1 MSLLKDFEELCK
13 YVRECTGDDIVCGL
27 CEYDAGTVGEEPIEC
42 PGFESNECFVLKE
55 SLRKQ
60 YEMYDQVI
68 RCKDCRYYDGANC
81 TRKQGCRE
89 TIPEGFCGWAIPK
102 VCTYNETGC
111 GSCKLQTKC
120 PVDEPTIDAVPVRHG
135 RWIFGSTLGHSW
147 MKCSECCVSQDG
159 QTLCFTY
166 CPNCGARMSEDD

>member
-13 YVRECTGDDIVCGL
+13 YVRECTGDDIVCGF

-60 YEMYDQVI
+60 YEMYDRVI
-68 RCKDCRYYDGANC
+68 RCKDCRFIGGRMESGYYTC
-81 TRKQGCRE
+81 RRKKGCVE

-102 VCTYNETGC
+102 MYEVEHET
-111 GSCKLQTKC
+111 
-120 PVDEPTIDAVPVRHG
+120 D
-135 RWIFGSTLGHSW
+135 
-147 MKCSECCVSQDG
+147 
-159 QTLCFTY
+159 
-166 CPNCGARMSEDD
+166 